1 MSTFGKRKGGGRRSA
16 TRSPVPLIAMVK
28 TLNGA
33 HSSVLIDVSAT
44 GARLRG
50 HDLPQCH
57 VDLLVTV
64 EGISAFG
71 TVAWAEGN
79 ERGVAFDGPLSARDE
94 QLLREKVA
102 QFRSMPPA
110 IRAAFDDWSM
120 GFAR

>member
-1 MSTFGKRKGGGRRSA
+1 MK
-16 TRSPVPLIAMVK
+16 
-28 TLNGA
+28 GA

-57 VDLLVTV
+57 EDPLVTV

-71 TVAWAEGN
+71 TVAWADGN
-79 ERGVAFDGPLSARDE
+79 ERGVAFDAPLSARYE
-94 QLLREKVA
+94 QFLRPKVA
-102 QFRSMPPA
+102 QFRAMPAA

>member
-16 TRSPVPLIAMVK
+16 TRSPVPLIATVK
-28 TLNGA
+28 TLDGA
-33 HSSVLIDVSAT
+33 HLSVVVDVSAT

-50 HDLPQCH
+50 HDLPQCNE
-57 VDLLVTV
+57 DLLITV

-71 TVAWAEGN
+71 TVAWADGN
-79 ERGVAFDGPLSARDE
+79 ERGVAFDAPLNARDE
-94 QLLREKVA
+94 QFLRQKVA
-102 QFRSMPPA
+102 QFRAMPAA

>member
-1 MSTFGKRKGGGRRSA
+1 MGTFGKRKGGGRRSA
-16 TRSPVPLIAMVK
+16 TRSPVPLIAIVK
-28 TLNGA
+28 TLKGA

-50 HDLPQCH
+50 RDLPQCDE
-57 VDLLVTV
+57 DLSITV

-79 ERGVAFDGPLSARDE
+79 ERGVAFDVSLSARDE
-94 QLLREKVA
+94 EFLRQKVA
-102 QFRSMPPA
+102 QFRGMPA
-110 IRAAFDDWSM
+110 SIRAAFGDWSM